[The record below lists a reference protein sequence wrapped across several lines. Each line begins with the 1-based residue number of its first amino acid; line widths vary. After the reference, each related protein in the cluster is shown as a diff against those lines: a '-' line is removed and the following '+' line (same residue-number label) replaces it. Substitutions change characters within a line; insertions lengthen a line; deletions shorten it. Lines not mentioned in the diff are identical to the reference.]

1 MTKSQ
6 AKVTGTLGKGWLKP
20 FVLLGVLVVVFY
32 AVSANAKP
40 KPASQEPT
48 K

>member
-6 AKVTGTLGKGWLKP
+6 AKITGTLGKGWLKP
-20 FVLLGVLVVVFY
+20 FVALGVLVLVFY
-32 AVSANAKP
+32 AISANAKN
-40 KPASQEPT
+40 KAGKTDET

>member
-6 AKVTGTLGKGWLKP
+6 AKITGTLGKGWLKP
-20 FVLLGVLVVVFY
+20 FVAIGVLVLVFY
-32 AVSANAKP
+32 GISAHASNKAVKTD
-40 KPASQEPT
+40 ET

>member
-20 FVLLGVLVVVFY
+20 FVAIGVLVLVFY
-32 AVSANAKP
+32 AISANAKNRAVKTEEP
-40 KPASQEPT
+40 K
-48 K
+48 